1 MDVFENGRG
10 GVRRISVAAYLS
22 KIFAAVRPH
31 QNSAT
36 TTRSLPS
43 PGREL
48 VGIQYVRGAAALMVV
63 LFHLKPQL
71 EHLGYT
77 VGPGAGLSGG
87 VDAFFVISGLIMW
100 ITTCDR
106 AVSPLKF
113 LNHRLVRIV
122 PLYWIT
128 TTIMVAAMVVAPS
141 VLQTARFDLNHI
153 IASYA
158 FIAWPHPTSG
168 FMQPVVF
175 PGWTLNYEMFF
186 YLIFSVL
193 LLVRRSYRLVIAAV
207 VFTALPL
214 IGAMFQNGLGHGAL
228 LDSQFKFYTSVN
240 MLEFFV
246 GMLLGEVFNRTRG
259 LQAIGPRFGLLLALI
274 GLVLLPITADFF
286 PDIPSIFSRGVPA
299 LLLVTGALACDS
311 VGGVPRHWLP
321 LLVGNASYSLYLMH
335 PFVLSATSQ
344 LWRKLHLTTS
354 VPGLWVFSILSVG
367 LCLVVAALSFWLVET
382 PLIAFFRNRRR

>member
-1 MDVFENGRG
+1 MGLSENDRG
-10 GVRRISVAAYLS
+10 YVSRVSIVAYLS
-22 KIFAAVRPH
+22 KIFIAIRRNQNTRAPVRP
-31 QNSAT
+31 
-36 TTRSLPS
+36 LPS

-48 VGIQYVRGAAALMVV
+48 IGIQYVRGAAALMVV

-71 EHLGYT
+71 QHLGLT

-128 TTIMVAAMVVAPS
+128 TTIMVVAMVSVPS
-141 VLQTARFDLNHI
+141 VLQTARFDLSHI

-193 LLVRRSYRLVIAAV
+193 LLVRRSYRLLSAAV

-214 IGAMFQNGLGHGAL
+214 IGGMFQNGLGHGAL

-240 MLEFFV
+240 MLEFFI
-246 GMLLGEVFNRTRG
+246 GMVLGEVFNRTRG
-259 LQAIGPRFGLLLALI
+259 LQSIGPRFGLLLALI
-274 GLVLLPITADFF
+274 GLVLLPVTADLF
-286 PDIPSIFSRGVPA
+286 PDMPSIFSRGVPA

-311 VGGVPRHWLP
+311 VGRVPRHWFP

-335 PFVLSATSQ
+335 PFVLSAMSQ
-344 LWRKLHLTTS
+344 GWRKLHLSTS
-354 VPGLWVFSILSVG
+354 VPGLWLFSILSVG
-367 LCLVVAALSFWLVET
+367 LCLVVAALSFRLVET